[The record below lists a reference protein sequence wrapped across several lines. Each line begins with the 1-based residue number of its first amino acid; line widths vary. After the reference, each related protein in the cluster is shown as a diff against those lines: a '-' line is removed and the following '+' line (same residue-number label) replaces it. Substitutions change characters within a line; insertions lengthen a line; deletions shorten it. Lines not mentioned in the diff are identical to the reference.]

1 MPQWKALLCLLPA
14 LALHAQS
21 LDGAESA
28 LQRNDAAA
36 AIRMLDEA
44 IRKQPD
50 NAHAYRLLGVAY
62 SLENHLPRAA
72 ENFQRACQ
80 IDPHEPKACYLLGR
94 IYYYSSRFDES
105 LQTLQA
111 ELRAGATDRALT
123 LLGIAE
129 AFEALGRS
137 ADAEQSYR
145 QASATGNLRART
157 AYGMFLFHQ
166 GRADE
171 SLKILKEAKAKPEL
185 DQVTRSIAAAP
196 HAHTPSIRPS
206 EIRFDPAP
214 LPMIV
219 RNGATGEK
227 HQVETM
233 IAGVAIFDYDNDG
246 WPDIFVTNGA
256 RLPDLVKAD
265 SSYQNHL
272 FHNNHDGTFT
282 DVTTQAGLAG
292 VGYSMGVAAAD
303 YDNDGWT
310 DLFVTGVGSA
320 RLYHNKGDG
329 TFEDVTE
336 RAGIAEGGLW
346 SVAAGWFDYDN
357 DGLLDLFVVRYVRW
371 SAQSEPVCDTQ
382 KPGYRTYCSPQYY
395 APLPDALYHNEG
407 DGHFRN
413 VSQESGVAKH
423 LGKGM
428 GVVFGDYD
436 QDGFI
441 DVFVA
446 NDTVPNFL
454 FHNNG
459 NGTFSEVASDAG
471 VAYNENGSATSS
483 MGADFRDFDNDGRE
497 DLFITTLT
505 NERFTLFRNLGGGQL
520 ADVTGPSL
528 ISNQSLP
535 WSGWST
541 GAFDFNN
548 DGYKDYFVAG
558 GNAVDN
564 AEAISNRKSM
574 QPNLVLLNQ
583 GNGTFELHQLAGEA
597 FHRGAAF
604 ADLDHDGRMDVVVT
618 RLNESPL
625 VLRNVSRHPGHWLEL
640 KLTGHRSNRDSI
652 GAMVHITT
660 EAGEQWN
667 RVTTSVGY
675 GCSSDRTVHFGLGN
689 ATAVST
695 LEIAWP
701 SGVRQVVHDVPADQ
715 IIAIDEPVNA
725 PGVMPRR

>member
-1 MPQWKALLCLLPA
+1 MVQWKALLCLLPV

-36 AIRMLDEA
+36 AIQILQEV
-44 IRKQPD
+44 IRKEPN

-62 SLENHLPRAA
+62 SLENHLPSAA
-72 ENFQRACQ
+72 ESFQRACQ
-80 IDPHEPKACYLLGR
+80 LDPREPKACYLLGR
-94 IYYYSSRFDES
+94 TYYYLSRFDES
-105 LQTLQA
+105 LATLQT
-111 ELRAGATDRALT
+111 ELKAGATDRALT

-129 AFEALGRS
+129 ALEALGKS
-137 ADAEQSYR
+137 TDAEQSYR
-145 QASATGNLRART
+145 QAAATGNPRART

-166 GRADE
+166 GRGEE
-171 SLKILKEAKAKPEL
+171 SLRILKEANAKPEL
-185 DQVTRSIAAAP
+185 DLVRRSIAAAP
-196 HAHTPSIRPS
+196 RARATPVHPS
-206 EIRFDPAP
+206 EIRFDPAV
-214 LPMIV
+214 LPMMV

-265 SSYQNHL
+265 SSFQNHL

-282 DVTTQAGLAG
+282 DVTARAGLAG

-329 TFEDVTE
+329 TFEDVT
-336 RAGIAEGGLW
+336 RQAGITEDGLW

-357 DGLLDLFVVRYVRW
+357 DGLLDLFVVRYVKW
-371 SAQSEPVCDTQ
+371 SPENEPVCSTG
-382 KPGYRTYCSPQYY
+382 KEGVRTYCSPQYY
-395 APLPDALYHNEG
+395 SPLPDALYHNEG
-407 DGHFRN
+407 NGHFRN
-413 VSQESGVAKH
+413 VSAESGIGKH

-436 QDGFI
+436 HDGFL

-446 NDTVPNFL
+446 NDTAPNFL

-459 NGTFSEVASDAG
+459 NGTFSEVAVEAG

-483 MGADFRDFDNDGRE
+483 MGADLRDFDNDGRE

-505 NERFTLFRNLGGGQL
+505 NERFTLFRNLGEGQF
-520 ADVTGPSL
+520 ADVTGPTL

-564 AEAISNRKSM
+564 AEAVSNRKSK
-574 QPNLVLLNQ
+574 QPNLVFENQ
-583 GNGTFELHQLAGEA
+583 GNGTFELHQLPGEA
-597 FHRGAAF
+597 LHRGAAF
-604 ADLDHDGRMDVVVT
+604 GDLDHDGRMDVVVT

-625 VLRNVSRHPGHWLEL
+625 VLRNVSPHPGHWLEM
-640 KLTGHRSNRDSI
+640 KLTGHKSNRDAI

-689 ATAVST
+689 ATAVRV

-701 SGVRQVVHDVPADQ
+701 SGVRQVIHDVPADQ
-715 IIAIDEPVNA
+715 ILAVDEPVKM
-725 PGVMPRR
+725 PGVIPNQ